1 MGTSVTSVEESKHSG
16 DNGFSLVKPQ
26 NFLLAGFVAGQKGS
40 LLSSSWN
47 GNVAVLLVWECKVY
61 FFLLGYVND
70 LFMLK

>member
-16 DNGFSLVKPQ
+16 DNGFSLAKWQ